1 MILSRSF
8 LDDWFELLLCI
19 SFLQL
24 CSLATAE
31 EGDDDI
37 SELLSRNLWFNGDVS
52 VESMC
57 GCSIGNLTTTVFPF
71 WFTIWIGMNDGWG
84 RKKKTLYF
92 FILLL
97 LLRRSEHW
105 LNDFFFVVF
114 RTHKKANS
122 AKIIKLYDSSIILS
136 QLSINSCSNLNEN

>member
-8 LDDWFELLLCI
+8 LDDWFVLLLCI

-71 WFTIWIGMNDGWG
+71 WFTIWIGMNDGWE
-84 RKKKTLYF
+84 RKKKTLYTF
-92 FILLL
+92 FLYYQLL

-105 LNDFFFVVF
+105 LNDLFCVFFFYFFFVLI
-114 RTHKKANS
+114 KKQ
-122 AKIIKLYDSSIILS
+122 IL
-136 QLSINSCSNLNEN
+136 QKEL